1 MNDMRTIKIKMD
13 ALEYLTALRAA
24 IATGEAF
31 MELDWMRARM
41 SVLQETYDEAK
52 QTFAKLFEND

>member
-1 MNDMRTIKIKMD
+1 MDYRALKVKMD

-24 IATGEAF
+24 IALGEGFA
-31 MELDWMRARM
+31 ELDWMHERV

-52 QTFAKLFEND
+52 STFSQLFED